1 MRYRITVIPLA
12 FVLLT
17 CITIIAIRQDSRHS
31 WITKTLRVQYDSE
44 SPYNTFSGCY
54 HMSTDI
60 EKLDKRY
67 VYEGNGY
74 NVDEARFGYCK
85 ENRKWFLFKGNS
97 TSACEVEDVDIL
109 VYSDQT
115 YDFDISVT
123 FEEPWVRCI
132 KIIMNTMRLLLVLFS
147 LFLFY

>member
-1 MRYRITVIPLA
+1 
-12 FVLLT
+12 
-17 CITIIAIRQDSRHS
+17 
-31 WITKTLRVQYDSE
+31 
-44 SPYNTFSGCY
+44 
-54 HMSTDI
+54 MSTDI

-97 TSACEVEDVDIL
+97 TLACGAENVDIL
-109 VYSDQT
+109 MYSDQT

-123 FEEPWVRCI
+123 FEEPWVRCM
-132 KIIMNTMRLLLVLFS
+132 KIFLTQYLVVF
-147 LFLFY
+147 

>member
-1 MRYRITVIPLA
+1 
-12 FVLLT
+12 
-17 CITIIAIRQDSRHS
+17 
-31 WITKTLRVQYDSE
+31 
-44 SPYNTFSGCY
+44 
-54 HMSTDI
+54 MSTDI

-132 KIIMNTMRLLLVLFS
+132 KISMNTMRLLLVLFS